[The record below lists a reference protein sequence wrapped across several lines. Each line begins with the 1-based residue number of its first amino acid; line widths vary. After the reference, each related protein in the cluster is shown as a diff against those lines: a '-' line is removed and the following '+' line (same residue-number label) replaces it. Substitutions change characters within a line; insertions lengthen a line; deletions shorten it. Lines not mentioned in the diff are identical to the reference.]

1 MAGKKCVKVWR
12 MLRRSLEIYEEYREP
27 RDLRLRRSSRHEN
40 LEREYQKVYNIEEH
54 ILYRKQ
60 EISSIHQTYQYYK
73 YEKEWLY
80 CLNKKCGIYTE
91 ESVYELLGLY
101 LVGESMVERKQD
113 MKKIMECRLNLKDK
127 NLTMGEIY
135 VCHCM
140 NLLDH
145 YSYMLL
151 TNI

>member
-1 MAGKKCVKVWR
+1 MVVLFEQKVWY
-12 MLRRSLEIYEEYREP
+12 LYGRECI
-27 RDLRLRRSSRHEN
+27 R
-40 LEREYQKVYNIEEH
+40 VV
-54 ILYRKQ
+54 
-60 EISSIHQTYQYYK
+60 
-73 YEKEWLY
+73 
-80 CLNKKCGIYTE
+80 GF
-91 ESVYELLGLY
+91 VLGR
-101 LVGESMVERKQD
+101 ESMVERKQD

-151 TNI
+151 TNIY

>member
-1 MAGKKCVKVWR
+1 

-60 EISSIHQTYQYYK
+60 EISIHQTYQYYK

-113 MKKIMECRLNLKDK
+113 MKNNGVSFEFKRQKSDNGRDICVSLYEFVGSL
-127 NLTMGEIY
+127 
-135 VCHCM
+135 
-140 NLLDH
+140 
-145 YSYMLL
+145 
-151 TNI
+151 

>member
-1 MAGKKCVKVWR
+1 

-113 MKKIMECRLNLKDK
+113 MKNNGVSFEFKRQKSDNGRDICVSLYEF
-127 NLTMGEIY
+127 
-135 VCHCM
+135 V
-140 NLLDH
+140 DH